1 MGTVLLRSRTSVAL
15 PISLVLGA
23 MSCSRSSD
31 LPSMPDVAADP
42 STASVADPIGDT
54 FGLPGGLQWDIT
66 GLTVTRETDG
76 ITVRVDFENNVS
88 LPLVADPNALVGL
101 VELDLDQNRATGKLG
116 YVDQLRKD
124 GGATE
129 LGVDAALNLSQI
141 SEDSTLFVYDMGGNP
156 TGKAKVTI
164 GGRRITIRVP
174 AVLIGNDDGYV
185 DAAVIVGNQGRSPT
199 DLAPQTGHLSLLPP
213 VARE

>member
-1 MGTVLLRSRTSVAL
+1 MRSRTSVAL

-31 LPSMPDVAADP
+31 VPSMPDVVANP
-42 STASVADPIGDT
+42 STVSISDPIGDT
-54 FGLPGGLQWDIT
+54 FGLPGGTQWDIT

-76 ITVRVDFENNVS
+76 ITVRLDFANDVS

-124 GGATE
+124 GGSTG
-129 LGVDAALNLSQI
+129 LGVESALNLSQI
-141 SEDSTLFVYDMGGNP
+141 ADDSTLFVYNMGGNP

-164 GGRRITIRVP
+164 GGRRLTIRVP
-174 AVLIGNDDGYV
+174 SVLIGNDDGYV

-213 VARE
+213 VTH